1 MIKLRKQQ
9 RIKYDNIRENAKRLP
24 YTYKVGE
31 KVLVSTDA
39 LDKYSTT
46 PYEGPY
52 KIVKVHNNGTLRIKM
67 GAVTDT
73 VNIRRVHPYKTR

>member
-52 KIVKVHNNGTLRIKM
+52 EIVKVNSNGTLRIKT
-67 GAVTDT
+67 GAGTDT
-73 VNIRRVHPYKTR
+73 INIRHVHPYKSR

>member
-9 RIKYDNIRENAKRLP
+9 RIKYDNIRKNAKRLP

-52 KIVKVHNNGTLRIKM
+52 EIVEVNDNGTLRIKM

-73 VNIRRVHPYKTR
+73 VNIRRVHPYKSK